1 MSRYVALKSP
11 FCSKDLPVQSNNRNT
26 TKRCEICS
34 KLTKKTP
41 EQRQKGQIHLKTM
54 QQMDNI
60 FQM

>member
-54 QQMDNI
+54 
-60 FQM
+60 